1 MRNAGILLLPVVLLA
16 TGVAMG
22 ADVDALTDGLSAED
36 ATTRIE
42 SARELAK
49 LGPDAAQAGEQ
60 LVMALDDE
68 YWDVRKAAAK
78 AIGGLGSAGEP
89 LVDDVLKKVES
100 DVPGTRLAAAEA
112 LGRLGDPAG
121 GAVPELIETARQT
134 ESNMTRAWLI
144 WSVGRIGTTD
154 PNAVDWLL
162 KKARQRD
169 GLISSCA
176 VYAIRDMGVKA
187 IPALFKQLENTRDW
201 REVRAVAR
209 AVGGMGEDAVEPTI
223 EAMQSDRRYLPGHTP
238 RIAAA
243 IGKPAIPA
251 LLKLLGSEDRHVR
264 DRAREALAKIG
275 RPALDRLIEVL
286 QKDKKRRDDVLSI
299 FSQMEHEAAPAAD
312 EIAKIVKT
320 TESDHIKRRAIVAVG
335 EIGGAAATKGVLAEI
350 IAVLKSDD
358 SDRLKRD
365 AARALERMGRDSKPI
380 LAQMIALIPEL
391 KGRTKEDL
399 IRAIGNHKED
409 AAEAV
414 DELTAALTDAEYD
427 RAREKAAWALG
438 RIGAAAKP
446 ALDELKKASRND
458 DSKRVKGRAIEAI
471 TRIQNALRKK
481 EKN

>member
-1 MRNAGILLLPVVLLA
+1 
-16 TGVAMG
+16 
-22 ADVDALTDGLSAED
+22 
-36 ATTRIE
+36 
-42 SARELAK
+42 
-49 LGPDAAQAGEQ
+49 
-60 LVMALDDE
+60 
-68 YWDVRKAAAK
+68 
-78 AIGGLGSAGEP
+78 
-89 LVDDVLKKVES
+89 
-100 DVPGTRLAAAEA
+100 
-112 LGRLGDPAG
+112 
-121 GAVPELIETARQT
+121 
-134 ESNMTRAWLI
+134 MTRAWLI